1 MSIYDS
7 FPTNMSLIRP
17 QDAMNLV
24 GAALPSNQGWGNLGM
39 NTQAMDAAKMLPN
52 QTPQMTA
59 PEQGANQMDMY
70 KMAAG
75 ALQGLVKPQQQVQNP
90 LQIINDKNQF
100 RYAGFQQNP
109 QQQMAQALRQR
120 G

>member
-1 MSIYDS
+1 MPFQFD
-7 FPTNMSLIRP
+7 PNMSLVRP
-17 QDAMNLV
+17 QDAMGLLGGAV
-24 GAALPSNQGWGNLGM
+24 GGVNQGWGDFGM

-59 PEQGANQMDMY
+59 PQQGMNPMDMY

-75 ALQGLVKPQQQVQNP
+75 ALQGLAKPQQQVQNP

-100 RYAGFQQNP
+100 RYAGFHQNP